1 MLTKNSSL
9 YKITSCSKLHNC
21 AGQHSTTIISFQLK
35 NNTTA
40 GAESY
45 SSANKTS
52 KDMSKPNMTHISLKA
67 AHTTWKKPL
76 KLSYQPDTGTQQ
88 WWKILWLH
96 RQKWKTKLTLR
107 SIHSRLK
114 KNRNKE
120 WLLQEAENQG
130 QIFTKIQSKRNLM
143 KGKGNKVLW

>member
-67 AHTTWKKPL
+67 ARTT
-76 KLSYQPDTGTQQ
+76 
-88 WWKILWLH
+88 
-96 RQKWKTKLTLR
+96 
-107 SIHSRLK
+107 
-114 KNRNKE
+114 
-120 WLLQEAENQG
+120 
-130 QIFTKIQSKRNLM
+130 
-143 KGKGNKVLW
+143 